1 MAFALSNFIFSQ
13 SSSFPSFNFKQVA
26 EAVSSSKQAKQ
37 PKKMT
42 SAFKDNVHLTLKA
55 RVPDDVE
62 KWEET
67 LFNYTQTIGQI
78 ANQEDIVS
86 VNSWRFVL
94 TVDLVFQRSIR
105 SIEIAFNS
113 LGKCE
118 HDCGELIASKPV
130 ANLPGLVE
138 IQSTSIQDV
147 ETMRMTLGLAMNEFG
162 SIKKRRRV
170 YVKDNVRINLDT
182 VEDLG
187 TFVDIEI
194 YKLNDVEDYKTLA
207 QNIKTELGLND
218 AQLIGSTYLDLFR
231 ALKTSES
238 GFEDDET
245 SDSSI

>member
-78 ANQEDIVS
+78 ANQEDIYFNVP
-86 VNSWRFVL
+86 FGQL
-94 TVDLVFQRSIR
+94 KLRSTR
-105 SIEIAFNS
+105 SAN
-113 LGKCE
+113 
-118 HDCGELIASKPV
+118 DCGELIASKPV

>member
-55 RVPDDVE
+55 QVPDDVE

-78 ANQEDIVS
+78 ANQEDIYFNVPFGQLKL
-86 VNSWRFVL
+86 R
-94 TVDLVFQRSIR
+94 TTRS
-105 SIEIAFNS
+105 A
-113 LGKCE
+113 K
-118 HDCGELIASKPV
+118 DCGELIASKPV
-130 ANLPGLVE
+130 PNFPGLVE
-138 IQSTSIQDV
+138 IQGTSIQDV
-147 ETMRMTLGLAMNEFG
+147 DTMRMTLGLAMNELG

-182 VEDLG
+182 VEELG

-207 QNIKTELGLND
+207 QNIKNELGLND

-231 ALKTSES
+231 ALKTTES